1 MQSTYIEHPE
11 GRLHVIISGE
21 TGSPVLLLSGA
32 GLDNALLSWKRMIPA
47 LATSHRVIA
56 LDWPK
61 QGESWPWR
69 GRANHQCLMECVDVV
84 LDHFGIEQSALVGLS
99 QGGAIAL
106 AFALARPERVS
117 RLVAIA
123 PGGILRFPPG
133 IHQLLW
139 LSAKLSWLLDAV
151 FTPMMRNR
159 WAAAASARWL
169 FPSMPPDFDEIVD
182 EIVLEA
188 QRHGAGAT
196 DWQNDSIGFLKMKVD
211 LMDELHR
218 ITCPVLFIQGDRDP
232 AVNPKF
238 TAEAARRVPGAR
250 LEILEGHGHWPNR
263 QSPERVNALVAAFL
277 SEQQD

>member
-1 MQSTYIEHPE
+1 MQSIYIERPE
-11 GRLHVIISGE
+11 GRLRVIVSGE
-21 TGSPVLLLSGA
+21 AGSPVFLLSGA

-47 LATSHRVIA
+47 LAPRHRVFA

-69 GRANHQCLMECVDVV
+69 GRANYQCLIDCVNVV
-84 LDHFGIEQSALVGLS
+84 LDHFGIEQAALVGLS

-123 PGGILRFPPG
+123 PAGILRFPPG

-139 LSAKLSWLLDAV
+139 LSAKFSWLLDAI

-159 WAAAASARWL
+159 RAAAASARWL
-169 FPSMPPDFDEIVD
+169 FPSLPSDFDEIVD

-188 QRHGAGAT
+188 RRHGAGAT
-196 DWQNDSIGFLKMKVD
+196 DWQNDSIGFFKMKVD
-211 LMDELHR
+211 LMDEIHR

-250 LEILEGHGHWPNR
+250 LEMLEGHGHWPNR
-263 QSPERVNALVAAFL
+263 QSPDRVNALVAAFL
-277 SEQQD
+277 SEQPA